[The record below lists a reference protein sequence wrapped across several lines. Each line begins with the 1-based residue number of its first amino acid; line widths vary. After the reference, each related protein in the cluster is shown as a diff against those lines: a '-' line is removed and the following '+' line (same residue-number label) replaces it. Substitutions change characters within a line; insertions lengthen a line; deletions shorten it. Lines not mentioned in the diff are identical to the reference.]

1 MDYYLQSASII
12 DAKRKLNFKHT
23 IPQFKYYLGNNSFS
37 FLNIEHQF
45 EDEINWNYL
54 EYGKLWN
61 YNLQYA
67 NWLNQ
72 EEFAVD
78 DKLQILKSLQNA
90 IAENKLQLEPYPVSL
105 RSINIIR
112 FIVANNIGN
121 SSVVKHLS
129 AELIFLNNN
138 LEFHILGNHLLENLF
153 ALAMGGAFFNNRE
166 WVDRATSL
174 LRDELKEQV
183 HKDGAHFELS
193 PMYHQ
198 IIFYRLLELNDWYG
212 DYEFQNNSFSSFCR
226 ETASKMLSWLNNITF
241 QNGEIPLFND
251 AAKGIAFT
259 TEQLKEYA
267 KVLRVEPT
275 PIKLSD
281 SGYRSFENE
290 KYEIKIDLAQI
301 GASYQAGHAHAD
313 ALSFIVHYKGV
324 PLLVEQ
330 GTSTYQIGDRRNEE
344 RSTAAH
350 NCVVVNGRNQS
361 EVWGGFRTGR
371 RAKTT
376 ILSESNNNFSACH
389 DGYKSSNVIHTRSF
403 ELNDNEIIIIDELSN
418 SSDAVFYLHFHH
430 LIDIEQTSNLSFATD
445 NGVSITFEGAEYAVI
460 KQYQQS
466 EEYNIYNDASRLK
479 VAFKYK
485 LTCRISF

>member
-12 DAKRKLNFKHT
+12 DANRNLNFKHT
-23 IPQFKYYLGNNSFS
+23 IPQFKSYLGDKSFS
-37 FLNIEHQF
+37 FLNIGHQF
-45 EDEINWNYL
+45 EDEINWNHL

-72 EEFAVD
+72 EEGAVD

-90 IAENKLQLEPYPVSL
+90 IAQNKLQLEPYPVSL

-112 FIVANNIGN
+112 FFVANNIDD
-121 SSVVKHLS
+121 SSVIKHLY
-129 AELIFLNNN
+129 AELIFLNDN

-166 WVDRATSL
+166 WVNKATSL
-174 LRDELKEQV
+174 LKDEIKEQV

-198 IIFYRLLELNDWYG
+198 IIFYRLLELIDWYE
-212 DYEFQNNSFSSFCR
+212 DYEFKNASFLSFCR
-226 ETASKMLSWLNNITF
+226 ETASNMLSWLNNITF
-241 QNGEIPLFND
+241 HNGEIPLFND

-267 KVLRVEPT
+267 EELGVEPA

-330 GTSTYQIGDRRNEE
+330 GTSTYLIGDRRNEE

-418 SSDAVFYLHFHH
+418 SSDAVFYLHIHH
-430 LIDIEQTSNLSFATD
+430 LIDIEQTNSVSFLTD
-445 NGVSITFEGAEYAVI
+445 NGVSITFEGADYAVI
-460 KQYQQS
+460 KHYQQS
-466 EEYNIYNDASRLK
+466 EEYNIYNDAPRLK
-479 VAFKYK
+479 VAFKDK